1 VNKRLALFFLSII
14 VAGTASA
21 WHPLEPL
28 DTSSPR
34 ATMATFLNVTDE
46 VASRYL
52 AYVSSPSRDT
62 FKAAWSLR
70 PKYTGLF
77 DLSNVP
83 PASRAKV
90 GAETFT
96 LIWDVLARVELPPL
110 EEIPDAVAVAT
121 GEAKDGPALRWRIPG
136 TEIAIVRIEQGPRT
150 GEFLFSADTV
160 ERAKEFYKLAQGLPY
175 VRPMPVEKFYET
187 SRQLTGWMI
196 PPNWVQALPDW
207 AKTLVLGQM
216 LWKWFAILVL
226 FGLTVS
232 AVVWVARWGRRRAW
246 GGTLPAFLRRAVA
259 PVVILALGPV
269 LEFLVAEQINTTG
282 RLGGLP
288 DFVITVAS
296 ELAVIWLIWLTT
308 SWVAERVITSPRI
321 RSEGLTAQ
329 MIRLTARSVG
339 VLTIVALIM
348 LIAHEIGVPVLG
360 LVAGAGAGGIAVALA
375 VRSTLE
381 NFVGTLNLYAD
392 RPVMVGDFCR
402 YGEDPSHTWM
412 RIGTVEEIG
421 LRSTRIRGLDRTIT
435 TIPNAEFANMHIVN
449 LTARE
454 RILLNPQIRLRYETT
469 PDQLRVVLANLRE
482 MLLAHPR
489 ITDDPARVRASGFG
503 ESSIDVDVFAY
514 VATADWNEFLA
525 VQEDVVLRIMDI
537 VKAAGA
543 AFALP
548 SRTLYHGRDQGLDPE
563 RQEAAG
569 KQVRQWASAHE
580 LPFPDFPASY
590 REKIIDTLDYPP
602 TGSPKA
608 DRG

>member
-1 VNKRLALFFLSII
+1 VNNRLTLFFLSII
-14 VAGTASA
+14 VAGTADA

-34 ATMATFLNVTDE
+34 ATMESFLDVSDE
-46 VASRYL
+46 AASRFL
-52 AYVSSPSRDT
+52 AYLDSPNREAFES
-62 FKAAWSLR
+62 AWSLR

-77 DLSNVP
+77 DLSSVP
-83 PASRAKV
+83 PAGRAKV
-90 GAETFT
+90 GAESFM
-96 LIWDVLARVELPPL
+96 LLWDTLARVELPAL
-110 EEIPDAVAVAT
+110 EEIPDVAAVAQDR
-121 GEAKDGPALRWRIPG
+121 AKDAESLRWRIPG
-136 TEIAIVRIEQGPRT
+136 TEIVIARVEQGSRA

-160 ERAKEFYKLAQGLPY
+160 HRAKEFYERAQGLPY
-175 VRPMPVEKFYET
+175 LRPMPVENIYET
-187 SRQLTGWMI
+187 SRRLTGWMI
-196 PPNWVQALPDW
+196 PPNWIQALPAW
-207 AKTLVLGQM
+207 AKTFVLGQM
-216 LWKWFAILVL
+216 LWKWFAILLL
-226 FGLTVS
+226 FGLAFS

-246 GGTLPAFLRRAVA
+246 RGTLPAFLRHAAA
-259 PVVILALGPV
+259 PLLILALAPV
-269 LEFLVAEQINTTG
+269 LEFLAAVQINTTG
-282 RLGGLP
+282 PAGGLP
-288 DFVITVAS
+288 DFVTTVAG

-308 SWVAERVITSPRI
+308 SWIAELAITSPRI
-321 RSEGLTAQ
+321 RTEGLTAQ
-329 MIRLTARSVG
+329 MVRLAARSVG
-339 VLTIVALIM
+339 VLAIFALIM

-360 LVAGAGAGGIAVALA
+360 LVAGAGAGGIAIALA

-412 RIGTVEEIG
+412 RVGTIEEIG

-435 TIPNAEFANMHIVN
+435 TIPNAEFANMHIIN

-454 RILLNPQIRLRYETT
+454 RMLLNPMIRLRYETT

-482 MLLAHPR
+482 MLLAHPL

-503 ESSIDVDVFAY
+503 ESSVDVDVFAY
-514 VATADWNEFLA
+514 VGTADWNEFLA

-537 VKAAGA
+537 VKAAGT

-548 SRTLYHGRDQGLDPE
+548 SRTLYHGRDRGLDPE

-569 KQVRQWASAHE
+569 KQVREWASAHE
-580 LPFPDFPASY
+580 LPFPEFPASY
-590 REKIIDTLDYPP
+590 RKQIIDTLDYPP
-602 TGSPKA
+602 AGSPKG